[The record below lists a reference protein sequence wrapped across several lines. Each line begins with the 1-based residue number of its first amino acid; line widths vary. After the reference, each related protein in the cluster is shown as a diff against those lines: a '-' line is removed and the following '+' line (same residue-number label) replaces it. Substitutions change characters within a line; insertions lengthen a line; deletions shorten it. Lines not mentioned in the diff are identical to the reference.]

1 VRPSGLRVHDVE
13 AGTLRIQVDGDIP
26 GLAEAQRAVR
36 AFLEKQTTERALYYV
51 ELALDELLSNVIKY
65 AYAGISLPPP
75 IDVQVS
81 LADSGIVLTI
91 DDGGPPFNPLEAPPP
106 QRPET
111 LETASIGGMGIELVR
126 RSSTDLH
133 YERLPNGNRIAV
145 TIARE

>member
-1 VRPSGLRVHDVE
+1 MRPSGLRAHGVE
-13 AGTLRIQVDGDIP
+13 GATLRIQVDGDVP

-51 ELALDELLSNVIKY
+51 ELALDELVSNVIKY

-75 IDVQVS
+75 IDVRISV
-81 LADSGIVLTI
+81 ADSGIVLTI
-91 DDGGPPFNPLEAPPP
+91 DDGGPPFNPLEAPAPERP
-106 QRPET
+106 QS

-133 YERLPNGNRIAV
+133 YERLANGNRIAV